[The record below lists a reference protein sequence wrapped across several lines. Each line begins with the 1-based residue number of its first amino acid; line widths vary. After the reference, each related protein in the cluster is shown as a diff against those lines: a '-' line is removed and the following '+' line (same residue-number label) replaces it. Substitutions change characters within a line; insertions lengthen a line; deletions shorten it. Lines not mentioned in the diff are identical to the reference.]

1 MEWGK
6 PHVLLLVFLCG
17 FAASSKNP
25 PIKPRRITQANK
37 SASTV
42 ASPRR
47 TVKPTP
53 ESANLE
59 IPEIAKDTKTAKG
72 VKKGT
77 NSKGT
82 PDSSPR
88 RANDKS
94 GAKQSSE
101 DQKPIFARPP
111 VTPPSPQCVDHKQP
125 TEVPHSVDH
134 CLVCA
139 AVVDQVRRYLTVDEW
154 DGTVVPGR
162 MLNNAARAKS
172 KKFVISELRAM
183 EVVEKVCQSIL
194 FVESIEEVARKGVWE
209 DRYAL
214 LVQGGVGKFVPTRH
228 ANGTNRVWK
237 YHGDSGIL
245 QPKAA
250 VAKLV
255 GFCEDILNEQ
265 EEHITLTIMKGKASQ
280 LRATMCLENLKKCT
294 PSELDVFISM
304 NILDPH

>member
-1 MEWGK
+1 
-6 PHVLLLVFLCG
+6 
-17 FAASSKNP
+17 
-25 PIKPRRITQANK
+25 
-37 SASTV
+37 
-42 ASPRR
+42 
-47 TVKPTP
+47 
-53 ESANLE
+53 
-59 IPEIAKDTKTAKG
+59 
-72 VKKGT
+72 
-77 NSKGT
+77 
-82 PDSSPR
+82 
-88 RANDKS
+88 
-94 GAKQSSE
+94 
-101 DQKPIFARPP
+101 
-111 VTPPSPQCVDHKQP
+111 
-125 TEVPHSVDH
+125 
-134 CLVCA
+134 
-139 AVVDQVRRYLTVDEW
+139 
-154 DGTVVPGR
+154 
-162 MLNNAARAKS
+162 
-172 KKFVISELRAM
+172 M